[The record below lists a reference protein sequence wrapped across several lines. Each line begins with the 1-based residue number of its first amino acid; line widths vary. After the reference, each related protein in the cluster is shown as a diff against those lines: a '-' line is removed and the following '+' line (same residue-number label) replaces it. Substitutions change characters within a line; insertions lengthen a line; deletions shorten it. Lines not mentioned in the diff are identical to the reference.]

1 MKVKL
6 IVYLVV
12 TILVIIGLDSININ
26 NIFKKNKVFQAR
38 LFYLLLITSLVNLH
52 QFKKMYK
59 TSLIGKTFNEVIL
72 CLEKS
77 LDHLLYQVFMFY

>member
-38 LFYLLLITSLVNLH
+38 LFYLLLITALVYLVTNL
-52 QFKKMYK
+52 
-59 TSLIGKTFNEVIL
+59 
-72 CLEKS
+72 
-77 LDHLLYQVFMFY
+77 

>member
-38 LFYLLLITSLVNLH
+38 LFYLLLITALVYLVTI
-52 QFKKMYK
+52 FIFEF
-59 TSLIGKTFNEVIL
+59 TSI
-72 CLEKS
+72 
-77 LDHLLYQVFMFY
+77 

>member
-12 TILVIIGLDSININ
+12 TILVIIGLDSISIN

-38 LFYLLLITSLVNLH
+38 LFYLLLITALVYLVTN
-52 QFKKMYK
+52 FIFEF
-59 TSLIGKTFNEVIL
+59 TSI
-72 CLEKS
+72 
-77 LDHLLYQVFMFY
+77 

>member
-6 IVYLVV
+6 IVYLIV

-38 LFYLLLITSLVNLH
+38 LFYLLLITALVYLVTN
-52 QFKKMYK
+52 FIFEF
-59 TSLIGKTFNEVIL
+59 TSI
-72 CLEKS
+72 
-77 LDHLLYQVFMFY
+77 

>member
-6 IVYLVV
+6 IAYLVV

-38 LFYLLLITSLVNLH
+38 LFYLLLITALVYLVTN
-52 QFKKMYK
+52 FEF
-59 TSLIGKTFNEVIL
+59 TSI
-72 CLEKS
+72 
-77 LDHLLYQVFMFY
+77 

>member
-38 LFYLLLITSLVNLH
+38 LFYLLLITTLVYLVTN
-52 QFKKMYK
+52 FIFEF
-59 TSLIGKTFNEVIL
+59 TSI
-72 CLEKS
+72 
-77 LDHLLYQVFMFY
+77 

>member
-12 TILVIIGLDSININ
+12 TILVIIGFDSININ

-38 LFYLLLITSLVNLH
+38 LFYLLLITALVYLVTN
-52 QFKKMYK
+52 FIFEF
-59 TSLIGKTFNEVIL
+59 TSI
-72 CLEKS
+72 
-77 LDHLLYQVFMFY
+77 

>member
-26 NIFKKNKVFQAR
+26 NIFKKNKVFQER
-38 LFYLLLITSLVNLH
+38 LFYLLLITALVYLVTN
-52 QFKKMYK
+52 
-59 TSLIGKTFNEVIL
+59 
-72 CLEKS
+72 
-77 LDHLLYQVFMFY
+77 FMFEFTSI

>member
-38 LFYLLLITSLVNLH
+38 LFYLLLITELVYLVTN
-52 QFKKMYK
+52 FIFEF
-59 TSLIGKTFNEVIL
+59 TSI
-72 CLEKS
+72 
-77 LDHLLYQVFMFY
+77 

>member
-38 LFYLLLITSLVNLH
+38 LFYLLLITALVYLVTN
-52 QFKKMYK
+52 FIFEF
-59 TSLIGKTFNEVIL
+59 TSI
-72 CLEKS
+72 
-77 LDHLLYQVFMFY
+77 

>member
-12 TILVIIGLDSININ
+12 TIFVIIGLDSININ

-38 LFYLLLITSLVNLH
+38 LFYLLLITALVYLVTN
-52 QFKKMYK
+52 FIFEF
-59 TSLIGKTFNEVIL
+59 TSI
-72 CLEKS
+72 
-77 LDHLLYQVFMFY
+77 

>member
-6 IVYLVV
+6 IAYLVV

-38 LFYLLLITSLVNLH
+38 LFYLLLITALVYLVTN
-52 QFKKMYK
+52 FIFEF
-59 TSLIGKTFNEVIL
+59 TSI
-72 CLEKS
+72 
-77 LDHLLYQVFMFY
+77 

>member
-26 NIFKKNKVFQAR
+26 NIFKKNRVFQAR
-38 LFYLLLITSLVNLH
+38 LFYLLLITSLVYLVTN
-52 QFKKMYK
+52 FIFDF
-59 TSLIGKTFNEVIL
+59 TSI
-72 CLEKS
+72 
-77 LDHLLYQVFMFY
+77 